1 VAVEETNQQKKVDWA
16 YEVITSVTRAMDKV
30 AAKPRYYP
38 IFSAELLKKMP
49 DVIDALMILTK
60 EEHYGM
66 MARFLKASTGL
77 TGEWLKTMGK

>member
-1 VAVEETNQQKKVDWA
+1 
-16 YEVITSVTRAMDKV
+16 
-30 AAKPRYYP
+30 
-38 IFSAELLKKMP
+38 LKKMP